1 MRRSRYVFLSFPSSP
16 ARLSPQ
22 LMRYYLSHGL
32 SPVTTGSGVTGLS
45 GAQAAVMQFSHH
57 MRCFEAWVP
66 EQWEASAPPAAS
78 ASYSAAAG
86 ALAPGDSW
94 VRWAWLSRQHC
105 VIAELLQLNLPR

>member
-1 MRRSRYVFLSFPSSP
+1 
-16 ARLSPQ
+16 
-22 LMRYYLSHGL
+22 MRYYLSHGL

-57 MRCFEAWVP
+57 MRAFEAWVP
-66 EQWEASAPPAAS
+66 EQWEAAAAPPVAAAS
-78 ASYSAAAG
+78 
-86 ALAPGDSW
+86 LAPGDSW